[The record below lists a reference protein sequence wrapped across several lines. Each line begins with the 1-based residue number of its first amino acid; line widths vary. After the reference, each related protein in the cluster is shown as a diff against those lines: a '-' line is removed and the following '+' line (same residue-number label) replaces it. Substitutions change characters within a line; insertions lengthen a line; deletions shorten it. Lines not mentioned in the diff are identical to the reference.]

1 MASAQ
6 LLEIMK
12 LVFVWRNVKVTKIV
26 VVKRNVVQMDVDT
39 HAGVLIDEVN
49 NIDLKNKMKVTN
61 YVII

>member
-1 MASAQ
+1 MASVQ
-6 LLEIMK
+6 LLEMMK
-12 LVFVWRNVKVTKIV
+12 VVSVWRNVKVTKIV

>member
-6 LLEIMK
+6 LLEMMK
-12 LVFVWRNVKVTKIV
+12 VVFVWRNVKVTKIV